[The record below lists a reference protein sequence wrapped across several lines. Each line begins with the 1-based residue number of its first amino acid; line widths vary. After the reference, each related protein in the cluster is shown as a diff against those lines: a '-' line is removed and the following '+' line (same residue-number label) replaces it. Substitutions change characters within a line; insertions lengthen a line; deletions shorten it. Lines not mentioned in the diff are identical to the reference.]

1 MTSAVPAHIETY
13 FEVLGRDLAV
23 DFFLQFGGSEI
34 YLSNSPRAS
43 MVLKLT
49 GPDKL
54 AMLSE
59 RLGPGHVR
67 VPIPKSWIA
76 QQLLDRGSSK
86 ADIARLLHVDQ
97 RTVGRWFAKEVDRDQ
112 LGLFQF
118 EL

>member
-1 MTSAVPAHIETY
+1 MTNAIPAHIETY
-13 FEVLGRDLAV
+13 VEILGQDLAI

-34 YLSNSPRAS
+34 YLSNSPNAS

-67 VPIPKSWIA
+67 IPIPKPWIA

-86 ADIARLLHVDQ
+86 ADIARKLHVDQ
-97 RTVGRWFAKEVDRDQ
+97 RTVLRWFAKEADRNQ
-112 LGLFQF
+112 LSLFVS
-118 EL
+118 